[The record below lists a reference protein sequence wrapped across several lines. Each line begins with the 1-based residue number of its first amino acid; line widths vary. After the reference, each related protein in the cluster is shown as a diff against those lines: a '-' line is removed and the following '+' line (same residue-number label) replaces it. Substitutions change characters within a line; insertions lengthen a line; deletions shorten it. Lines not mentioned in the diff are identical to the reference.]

1 MKAKLKWLSRLSY
14 IISVRESRFPLTADI
29 MIKTYI
35 RLLRNLIGVAEIWM
49 FQEQVDLYLSLGKI
63 RVDGC
68 KVVVGMVWKRAFTN
82 G

>member
-1 MKAKLKWLSRLSY
+1 MKAKLKRLSRLSY
-14 IISVRESRFPLTADI
+14 IISVRESCFPLTADI

-68 KVVVGMVWKRAFTN
+68 KVVVGMVWKRTFTN